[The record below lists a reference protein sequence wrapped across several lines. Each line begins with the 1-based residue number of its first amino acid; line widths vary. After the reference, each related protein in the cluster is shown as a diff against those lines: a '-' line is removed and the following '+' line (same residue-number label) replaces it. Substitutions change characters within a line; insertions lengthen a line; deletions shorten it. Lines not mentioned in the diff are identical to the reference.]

1 MIYRAASIKANEVA
15 SNEVVESV
23 VSEPSEYMLSMDEF
37 GKQGLLKG
45 TNKDVY
51 RAVAFIFNQ
60 KAGLLEYNIPAWFLD
75 DKSGMMGGTS
85 TVNGFMSELTTI
97 LQNAGLTT
105 LDNVSAIDEGDGNYL
120 MTFTFNNGERYIVDP
135 LLSAA
140 LKKAL

>member
-45 TNKDVY
+45 TNKAVY

-60 KAGLLEYNIPAWFLD
+60 KAGLLEHNIRAWFLD
-75 DKSGMMGGTS
+75 DKVGMMGGTS

-120 MTFTFNNGERYIVDP
+120 MTFTFNNGERYVVDP

>member
-60 KAGLLEYNIPAWFLD
+60 KAGLLEHNIPAWFLD
-75 DKSGMMGGTS
+75 DKAGMMGGTS

-97 LQNAGLTT
+97 LQNAGLST

>member
-60 KAGLLEYNIPAWFLD
+60 KAGLLEHNIPAWFLD

-120 MTFTFNNGERYIVDP
+120 MTFTFNNGERYVVDP

>member
-60 KAGLLEYNIPAWFLD
+60 KAGLLEHNIPAWFLD
-75 DKSGMMGGTS
+75 DKVGMMGGTS

-120 MTFTFNNGERYIVDP
+120 MTFTFNNGERYVVDP

>member
-23 VSEPSEYMLSMDEF
+23 VSEPYEYMLSMDEF

-60 KAGLLEYNIPAWFLD
+60 KAGLLEHNIPAWFLD
-75 DKSGMMGGTS
+75 AKVGMMGGTS

-120 MTFTFNNGERYIVDP
+120 MTFTFNNGERYVVDP

>member
-60 KAGLLEYNIPAWFLD
+60 KAGLLEHNIPAWFLD
-75 DKSGMMGGTS
+75 DKVGMMGGTS

-97 LQNAGLTT
+97 LQNAGLST

-120 MTFTFNNGERYIVDP
+120 MTFTFNNGERYVVDP

>member
-60 KAGLLEYNIPAWFLD
+60 KAGLLEHNIPSWFLD